1 LLFSNIDFALA
12 IGDKVYANNLWLIIE
27 IESDDRGLRCKYLFE
42 ERERERVRVR
52 ERERERN

>member
-42 ERERERVRVR
+42 ERERER
-52 ERERERN
+52 ERE